1 MIINPFFPGEVW
13 RGGAPP
19 VCGTSAPAAKPAST
33 YRLHPTGS
41 LEFRYPREA
50 AYKVEDVEKPTYTSR
65 IEAHNWCSNNTKIE
79 T

>member
-1 MIINPFFPGEVW
+1 MLSMVLENFLRLVA
-13 RGGAPP
+13 R

-41 LEFRYPREA
+41 LEFRYLREA